1 MACGAK
7 DSVEPSLLQ
16 CDVCRRRTEL
26 FELPGRREKYCLE
39 CSADVATSIL
49 LTTEIDAATISG
61 QDTAGLVAEFLQSRR
76 RLLERARWE

>member
-39 CSADVATSIL
+39 CSTEVATSIL

-61 QDTAGLVAEFLQSRR
+61 QDTAGLVAEFLQSRK